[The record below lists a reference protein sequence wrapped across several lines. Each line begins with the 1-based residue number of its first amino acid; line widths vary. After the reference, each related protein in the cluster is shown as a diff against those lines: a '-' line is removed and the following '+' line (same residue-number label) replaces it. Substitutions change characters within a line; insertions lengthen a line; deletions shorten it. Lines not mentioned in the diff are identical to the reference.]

1 MNNNFFYLTRESFK
15 SGTKSPLIL
24 LLHGFGSNEQD
35 LFSFA
40 EYLNKNATVVSLRAP
55 ITLFPNSY
63 AWYNIYYNG
72 SVKSYDIPAA
82 KEVRDKLI
90 KEIDFLVEKYNCDSK
105 RITLIGFSQGAI
117 LGHSI
122 NQNSNGK
129 IKNLIA
135 LSGYVDKDLVNL
147 NQNNTSIYISH
158 GIDDDVIPFK
168 ESVETNDLLKEN
180 NIEFQFESFKQG
192 HGVSQENLK
201 SFLKWL
207 EDKY

>member
-1 MNNNFFYLTRESFK
+1 MNNNFFYLTRESSK